1 MSLQSIELIKVIEL
15 SHPMNPHMRTFM
27 LQAYL
32 NRELDS
38 SAEAEFELALLAD
51 PDLAEQA
58 AGDTALLIGLS
69 GAEAAAATSS
79 PSNVAVL
86 PVRRAAKPW
95 LMMAAAASALMLI
108 SASLGY
114 FLKPAPNVLGGA
126 QLAYIDK
133 QRSVGNG
140 IQIKLPKAGPL
151 VLMVP
156 VASANPCVA
165 NISIGQAGQV
175 IQASAQPD
183 DFGYAVVVL
192 GFNALKPGAATVDVR
207 CEGKAVGQYVVQVLP

>member
-1 MSLQSIELIKVIEL
+1 MIEAT
-15 SHPMNPHMRTFM
+15 HTMNPYMRTFM

-32 NRELDS
+32 NRELDAG
-38 SAEAEFELALLAD
+38 AEAEFELALLAD

-69 GAEAAAATSS
+69 GANAAAAES
-79 PSNVAVL
+79 PRLGVAIS
-86 PVRRAAKPW
+86 PVRRPRKPW
-95 LMMAAAASALMLI
+95 LILAAAASALVLI

-114 FLKPAPNVLGGA
+114 SLKSAPNMQGGA

-133 QRSVGNG
+133 QRSASNN

-156 VASANPCVA
+156 VASANPCFA
-165 NISIGQAGQV
+165 DISISQAGKV

-183 DFGYAVVVL
+183 DFGYAVVVV
-192 GFNALKPGAATVDVR
+192 GFDALEPGEAAVDVS
-207 CEGKAVGQYVVQVLP
+207 CAGKVVGQYAVQVLR